1 MALHATQQGP
11 RWLEDPRIARI
22 VAESLHYRDG
32 KVYDLH
38 AFCVMPNHV
47 HLVCRPLQRPDGE
60 YHSLSAILHSLKGY
74 TARMANRELGRQGP
88 FWQDESHD
96 RVVRNENEL
105 NRVIQ
110 YVLDN
115 PVKAGLVQTWEEW
128 LWSYVR

>member
-1 MALHATQQGP
+1 
-11 RWLEDPRIARI
+11 
-22 VAESLHYRDG
+22 
-32 KVYDLH
+32 
-38 AFCVMPNHV
+38 
-47 HLVCRPLQRPDGE
+47 
-60 YHSLSAILHSLKGY
+60 
-74 TARMANRELGRQGP
+74 MANRELGRQGP